1 MSNIERLKE
10 IMVLLRDPKKGCPWD
25 VEQDFKS
32 ISPHTIEEA
41 YEVVDAIE
49 IVWPAG
55 SIDRFTNVAGNQ
67 EIEIVE
73 GEQAFKTVGP
83 SN

>member
-49 IVWPAG
+49 AGEEEDIQVVIPAALMY
-55 SIDRFTNVAGNQ
+55 ST
-67 EIEIVE
+67 ELL
-73 GEQAFKTVGP
+73 
-83 SN
+83 